1 MKALRLALAVL
12 AALALSS
19 PAFAQRSLSF
29 TPDWGV
35 GGNISATTTSSS
47 ITLSGGNLALDTDI
61 VIANTGAV
69 AVSCRWGVGAQTALT
84 TDVTITAGQ
93 VRSFGRNAATVV
105 ACITA
110 SGTATVN
117 VSAGVGRI

>member
-1 MKALRLALAVL
+1 MKSLRLALAVL
-12 AALALSS
+12 AALSLSGA
-19 PAFAQRSLSF
+19 AFAQRSLSF
-29 TPDWGV
+29 APDFGV

-61 VIANTGAV
+61 AIANLGTV
-69 AVSCRWGVGAQTALT
+69 AVNCRWGVGAQTALT
-84 TDVTITAGQ
+84 TDVAIPAGQ
-93 VRSFGRNAATVV
+93 TLSFGRGAATVV

-117 VSAGVGRI
+117 VSAGVGIL